1 MNTNGL
7 LAKWL
12 GSARSE
18 IAQNLLAWGIR
29 LEDYTVCY
37 QLFLSGQSHQL
48 LPEDQLLEQLV
59 REGEFPAVADI
70 APTAILDTRLILAV
84 MPSGRA
90 WVATAE
96 QTWGGPEK
104 GPFKACP
111 WSLPDSI
118 LKGSPP
124 TVESFLKHGRLLR
137 SDLSM

>member
-1 MNTNGL
+1 MNTQAL

-12 GSARSE
+12 GLARSE
-18 IAQNLLAWGIR
+18 IAQNLQSLGIR

-48 LPEDQLLEQLV
+48 LSEDQLLEQLV
-59 REGEFPAVADI
+59 RESEFPAVADI
-70 APTAILDTRLILAV
+70 APTAILEDRLILAV
-84 MPSGRA
+84 MPSGHA
-90 WVATAE
+90 WVAKAE

-111 WSLPDSI
+111 WSLPDSM

-124 TVESFLKHGRLLR
+124 TVNSFLRHGRLLKSKFR
-137 SDLSM
+137 